1 MLGIGRHNGNGAGD
15 SVARAAKITGLF
27 ALCAAVVS
35 AIPPSI
41 NLLSSDKQPPSLT
54 NPATAPTTTTLAK
67 VPDSGLT
74 FGPLKNG
81 KLTVSGSAQRDVVG
95 MYVMIGPKPP
105 GGYDTGCGVVTD
117 GHWQVEVPTD
127 PSWPKYPLMTVP
139 AYGSCAGAGSA
150 TGLNFAFQRTATTTT
165 PTPPPGQILD
175 CTKQNG
181 PSCLTGP
188 GFGPPTVYQPNQ

>member
-1 MLGIGRHNGNGAGD
+1 MFGIGRHQGSGPGD
-15 SVARAAKITGLF
+15 SVATAAKITGLF
-27 ALCAAVVS
+27 ALCAAIIT

-41 NLLSSDKQPPSLT
+41 NLLSSDKQPPLPT
-54 NPATAPTTTTLAK
+54 NTAPTTTTLPK

-81 KLTVSGSAQRDVVG
+81 KLTVSGSAQKDVVG

-117 GHWQVEVPTD
+117 GRWQVEVPTD

-139 AYGSCAGAGSA
+139 AYGSCASAGSA
-150 TGLNFAFQRTATTTT
+150 TGLNFTVRGTGTTT
-165 PTPPPGQILD
+165 PTPPPGQVLD
-175 CTKQNG
+175 CTKENG